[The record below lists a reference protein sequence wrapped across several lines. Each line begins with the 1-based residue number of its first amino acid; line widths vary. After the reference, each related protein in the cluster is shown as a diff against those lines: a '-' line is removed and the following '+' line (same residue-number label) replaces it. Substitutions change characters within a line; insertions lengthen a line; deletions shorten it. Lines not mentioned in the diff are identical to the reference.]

1 MHLRELRL
9 SIHSRYLLSPALLST
24 RRIAPSARSTPSSTT
39 RFPVT
44 LLLFVSHQVRW
55 PVETCR
61 RSCHFQPFCPS
72 ENSVSRKRCLYLKV
86 PPTSERQRILR
97 WPHVYLCGN
106 GARLPSLKAF
116 VSWTESLVRLLCF
129 FVFFPLLLNGLW
141 LHAACVITH
150 ATARRRR

>member
-9 SIHSRYLLSPALLST
+9 LIHSRYLLSPALLST
-24 RRIAPSARSTPSSTT
+24 CRIAPSARSTPSSTT

-44 LLLFVSHQVRW
+44 LLLSVSHQVWW

-61 RSCHFQPFCPS
+61 RSVTS
-72 ENSVSRKRCLYLKV
+72 NRSVPLKTRSPGRGAFIWKI
-86 PPTSERQRILR
+86 PPTSERQLILR
-97 WPHVYLCGN
+97 WPHVYLSGN
-106 GARLPSLKAF
+106 GARLPSLQAF

-129 FVFFPLLLNGLW
+129 VFFFVLLLNGLS

-150 ATARRRR
+150 ATACRCR